1 MNTYQKGQISKIKLV
16 IWDLDETFWKGTIDD
31 GDVPVIPESHIELV
45 KALTDHG
52 IVNSIC
58 SKNNKDKV
66 KAVLT
71 EKGIWDLFVF
81 PSIDWSAKGNRI
93 KSMLEEM
100 GLRAV
105 NTLFIDDNHL
115 NIEEVEFCVPGI
127 ITAYPDD
134 IEELFEEVST
144 SDLKVDE
151 AHKRLNQYKVLE
163 EKAEEKSTYGSARD
177 FLLSCHIKL
186 DIHTDCATEEPRIYE
201 LIHRSNQLNFT
212 KVRSSEEEVKAMLA
226 DPNYKCGTV
235 WVNDRFGDYGMVGF
249 YAVKN
254 GRAEHFLFSCRT
266 IGMGI
271 EQYVYQILGCPEIT
285 VVGEVISELGS
296 KEPLEWINV
305 SGDQDNAGEA
315 ESINGKAHSV
325 LIKGPCDMD
334 QIFNFIKNK
343 DIIDS
348 EFTYVDRR
356 IGVTMQGPQHS
367 VQILENLTL
376 NDDQKRSIAEELPFA
391 SDDFFDTNMFT
402 GDYKYVFLSMLHES
416 HLGIYRRK
424 NDGVKVVFGEAAYP
438 MTDERFFDDYVN
450 EKVYT
455 GGCKI
460 TRSFLEWF
468 AENYEF
474 CGHTKTEELREN
486 ILSILSHL
494 KKNAKLI
501 LMLGVE
507 YPCKANTNP
516 AFFHSHEVFAEHN
529 RMIRELAEENK
540 RIGYIYYGDFLN
552 GQDGFYNNNYHFTP
566 AIYYKVAVRMCEI
579 INEGGDAIS
588 TVSSDKIAKA
598 EMMKKLRHNPIV
610 DFTIRVIKRLM
621 RIGK

>member
-1 MNTYQKGQISKIKLV
+1 
-16 IWDLDETFWKGTIDD
+16 
-31 GDVPVIPESHIELV
+31 
-45 KALTDHG
+45 
-52 IVNSIC
+52 
-58 SKNNKDKV
+58 
-66 KAVLT
+66 
-71 EKGIWDLFVF
+71 
-81 PSIDWSAKGNRI
+81 
-93 KSMLEEM
+93 
-100 GLRAV
+100 
-105 NTLFIDDNHL
+105 
-115 NIEEVEFCVPGI
+115 
-127 ITAYPDD
+127 
-134 IEELFEEVST
+134 
-144 SDLKVDE
+144 
-151 AHKRLNQYKVLE
+151 
-163 EKAEEKSTYGSARD
+163 
-177 FLLSCHIKL
+177 
-186 DIHTDCATEEPRIYE
+186 
-201 LIHRSNQLNFT
+201 
-212 KVRSSEEEVKAMLA
+212 
-226 DPNYKCGTV
+226 
-235 WVNDRFGDYGMVGF
+235 
-249 YAVKN
+249 
-254 GRAEHFLFSCRT
+254 
-266 IGMGI
+266 
-271 EQYVYQILGCPEIT
+271 
-285 VVGEVISELGS
+285 
-296 KEPLEWINV
+296 
-305 SGDQDNAGEA
+305 
-315 ESINGKAHSV
+315 
-325 LIKGPCDMD
+325 MD

-356 IGVTMQGPQHS
+356 TDVAIQGSQHT

-376 NDDQKRSIAEELPFA
+376 SNNQKKSIAEELPFA
-391 SDDFFDTNMFT
+391 SDDFFDTNMFI

-424 NDGVKVVFGEAAYP
+424 KDGVKVVFGEAAYP

-529 RMIRELAEENK
+529 RMIRELAAEND
-540 RIGYIYYGDFLN
+540 RIGYIYYGDYLD
-552 GQDGFYNNNYHFTP
+552 GQNGFYNNNYHFTP
-566 AIYYKVAVRMCEI
+566 AIYYKVAGRLCEI

-588 TVSSDKIAKA
+588 TVSEKQIKNA
-598 EMMKKLRHNPIV
+598 ELRNQIRYNPIV
-610 DFTIRVIKRLM
+610 DFGIRVIKRIM